1 MHRGNVLK
9 GQGLLHEAVHAYTGA
24 IALGGGTDAL
34 AYNNLGGSLQARGST
49 YYGYYYGYS
58 YGYYGYYSYL
68 AYGRQITCTP
78 APPASAASAPLPLH
92 QALGSSQLALEA
104 YTSAIA
110 LDPADRTARD
120 NLNKLPVGPPYRGMA
135 AYETKVLA
143 ARAAAATL
151 AVHGAR
157 RAASSGGG
165 GSGGGGGGGGVAAGV
180 PQSVLLYR
188 TLRYLRRLET
198 EQTPPPPGASLWP
211 SP

>member
-78 APPASAASAPLPLH
+78 APASAASAPLPL
-92 QALGSSQLALEA
+92 
-104 YTSAIA
+104 
-110 LDPADRTARD
+110 
-120 NLNKLPVGPPYRGMA
+120 
-135 AYETKVLA
+135 
-143 ARAAAATL
+143 
-151 AVHGAR
+151 AR
-157 RAASSGGG
+157 RSAPRSLPS
-165 GSGGGGGGGGVAAGV
+165 
-180 PQSVLLYR
+180 
-188 TLRYLRRLET
+188 RL
-198 EQTPPPPGASLWP
+198 TPPPSRLTPRTAP
-211 SP
+211 RATT